1 MKASELIA
9 KLQDMTK
16 DGDREVEF
24 FSWEWTED
32 LEEKNISG
40 GSLRRQR
47 NKMAR
52 SAFCWTANC

>member
-9 KLQDMTK
+9 KLQEMTK

-32 LEEKNISG
+32 LEEKEYQ
-40 GSLRRQR
+40 QR
-47 NKMAR
+47 FFEKAKEENGKIR
-52 SAFCWTANC
+52 ILLDS